1 MWGRIKM
8 IIICWRNYFH
18 HCPCKIWEMRSF
30 LGPVWKWAKPC
41 SGEVE
46 LLLLPGILC
55 SGLGGLEAD
64 CSWKVYRGITCPLH
78 RWHDSPEQAW
88 RNYGS
93 HGHCQGGPG
102 MQASELLSRFKKNC
116 EGGRGSLWGKGTMW
130 ASEMNR
136 RDRTDEISMVGVM
149 EPIMCMLTVSSKWHL
164 LQVQVTF
171 ASSIC
176 PITMSSAPV
185 SKIS

>member
-1 MWGRIKM
+1 
-8 IIICWRNYFH
+8 
-18 HCPCKIWEMRSF
+18 MRSF

-88 RNYGS
+88 RDYGS

-102 MQASELLSRFKKNC
+102 MQASELLSRFKNC

-130 ASEMNR
+130 ASEINR

-149 EPIMCMLTVSSKWHL
+149 VCYVYVYANSEFQM
-164 LQVQVTF
+164 TF
-171 ASSIC
+171 ASSPGDVC
-176 PITMSSAPV
+176 F
-185 SKIS
+185 